1 MCFIVLEIFIHAIE
15 LTGRHLKYDLLPGAS
30 TGDRTHDKVMRRGLM
45 DKASRPQGFPLS
57 FPEHLPPKKPE
68 SACPIVL

>member
-30 TGDRTHDKVMRRGLM
+30 TGDPTYDKVMQRGLM
-45 DKASRPQGFPLS
+45 GKASQASGVPPEFP
-57 FPEHLPPKKPE
+57 
-68 SACPIVL
+68 